1 MSRLMAVPDDAEV
14 FTIQGGA
21 GALAAF
27 RIASRVPEEGVAL
40 LVPGFT
46 GSREDFTCLLGP
58 LADRGFSVLA
68 YSQRGQLGSEGP
80 GGYGPCFNDEGYRM
94 DDFVSDLIL
103 VAETLPRR
111 PHLLGHSLGGVI
123 AMDAVLRR
131 PDLFAS
137 YTHWNSGP
145 RSRFAHEGDLRA
157 LEEGGSEGLWNRIC
171 PVPGALGVEEDWLRN
186 RMLATK
192 SGNLWGGAKILE
204 DQVDRTEELAA
215 TGVPVLVS
223 HGEFDEFWSHE
234 WQEDM
239 ATRLGARYQVIAGG
253 GHCAQLEQPVASADL
268 LADFWREHPDS

>member
-1 MSRLMAVPDDAEV
+1 MAVPDDAKV
-14 FTIQGGA
+14 FTIAGGY

-27 RIASRVPEEGVAL
+27 SIDSRGPEEGVAL

-58 LADRGFSVLA
+58 LADRGFSVLT

-80 GGYGPCFNDEGYRM
+80 GGFGPCCSDDGYQM
-94 DDFVSDLIL
+94 DDFVSDLII
-103 VAETLPRR
+103 VAETLPQRV
-111 PHLLGHSLGGVI
+111 HLLGHSLGGVI
-123 AMDAVLRR
+123 ALNAVLRR
-131 PDLFAS
+131 PDLFSS

-157 LEEGGSEGLWNRIC
+157 LEAGGSEGLWNHIC
-171 PVPGALGVEEDWLRN
+171 PVPGNLGAEEEWLRN

-204 DQVDRTEELAA
+204 DQIDQTDELAA

-234 WQEDM
+234 WQKEM
-239 ATRLGARYQVIAGG
+239 ARRLGARYEVIAGG
-253 GHCAQLEQPVASADL
+253 SHCAQFEEPIASADL
-268 LADFWREHPDS
+268 LADFWRAHSGN